1 MDFTWYE
8 RQIRVI
14 HKIRYILV
22 LHLVFQAKKNFL
34 STREREFPHTQQHT
48 RARERE
54 KETDRQ
60 TTKIEKTKS

>member
-1 MDFTWYE
+1 M
-8 RQIRVI
+8 RVK
-14 HKIRYILV
+14 HKIRYIIV
-22 LHLVFQAKKNFL
+22 LHLVFQIKKF
-34 STREREFPHTQQHT
+34 SRTREREFPHTQQHT